1 MKKVTKTNFT
11 GVIAFMFKIVRFPS
25 SLENFFRSLKTEF
38 RFDHFKY
45 FRMLVLLIAI
55 SWDDKN
61 ITSLCNYLDNSNFS
75 HRTRFNNFMNVA
87 RWNPEAALAHKA
99 YDLLR
104 SLKLTKKDT
113 IYLTLDDSKK
123 GKRGEKMDAIGWVY
137 DPLIKKSTWGH
148 QYVKATLR
156 VRDITIPFGIRLY
169 VKDKDSEELNIEF
182 KKLTELAAELIQS
195 FTAPEGIPVIV
206 LFDTFYLCPTVVKA
220 CREKGFH
227 FVSVLK
233 SNRNIKERGKKLKSG
248 FYGSYC
254 FKTRKKLK
262 MKIPKENRVAVFK
275 YVDAGWLEV
284 SRLGTVHIIYSKK
297 NSEKTILCLV
307 TDHPQLKATDII
319 KSYDARWNIEVFFK
333 DAKQLLGLGRYQNRS
348 YKAVVTH
355 LHLVCFAYAL
365 LTHIAINGTC
375 EKVIKKKA
383 NTSIRDLQ
391 NILRRIVW
399 NDTTKY
405 LKELPNQNS
414 VLKELS
420 RLLVAA

>member
-1 MKKVTKTNFT
+1 MKKVTNQNFI

-25 SLENFFRSLKTEF
+25 SLENFFCSLKTEF
-38 RFDHFKY
+38 CFGHFKY

-55 SWDDKN
+55 SWEDKN
-61 ITSLCNYLDNSNFS
+61 ITSLYNYLDNKNFS
-75 HRTRFNNFMNVA
+75 HRTRFNNFMNVV
-87 RWNPEAALAHKA
+87 RWNPEAVLAHKA
-99 YDLLR
+99 YDLLS

-123 GKRGEKMDAIGWVY
+123 GKRGKKMDALGWVY
-137 DPLIKKSTWGH
+137 DPMIKKTTWGH

-156 VRDITIPFGIRLY
+156 VRNITIPFGIKLY
-169 VKDKDSEELNIEF
+169 VKVKDSEELNIEF

-195 FTAPEGIPVIV
+195 FTAPKGIPVIV

-220 CREKGFH
+220 CRDKGFP

-233 SNRNIKERGKKLKSG
+233 SNRNIKKRGKKLKSG

-262 MKIPKENRVAVFK
+262 MKIPKENKAAIFK

-355 LHLVCFAYAL
+355 LHLVCFAYSL

-383 NTSIRDLQ
+383 NKSIRDLQ

-399 NDTTKY
+399 YDTTKY

-414 VLKELS
+414 VFKELS

>member
-1 MKKVTKTNFT
+1 MKKVTNQNFI

-45 FRMLVLLIAI
+45 FRLLVLLIAI
-55 SWDDKN
+55 SWEDKN
-61 ITSLCNYLDNSNFS
+61 ITSLYNYLDNKNFS

-87 RWNPEAALAHKA
+87 RWNPETALAHKA
-99 YDLLR
+99 CDLLR
-104 SLKLTKKDT
+104 SLKLTEKDT

-123 GKRGEKMDAIGWVY
+123 GKRGKKMDALGWVY

-156 VRDITIPFGIRLY
+156 VRNITIPFGIRLY
-169 VKDKDSEELNIEF
+169 VKDKDCKELNIEF

-195 FTAPEGIPVIV
+195 FTSPEGIPVIV

-220 CREKGFH
+220 CRKKGFP

-233 SNRNIKERGKKLKSG
+233 SNRNIKKRGKKLKSG
-248 FYGSYC
+248 SYGSYC

-262 MKIPKENRVAVFK
+262 MKIPKENRVAVYR

-355 LHLVCFAYAL
+355 LHLVCFAYSL

-383 NTSIRDLQ
+383 NKSIRDLQ

-399 NDTTKY
+399 YDTTKY

-414 VLKELS
+414 VFKELS